1 MKSIFTAAAIFIST
15 QFASAHGLHPVL
27 VNYAKTIELSYEYAN
42 HTVGYPETEFTNLVG
57 VSSLQDTIRKIR
69 VIKYK
74 FVICAKD
81 LEVYAKLDGSAILS
95 HKVVGCAP

>member
-1 MKSIFTAAAIFIST
+1 MKTILTAFSILISAT
-15 QFASAHGLHPVL
+15 FASAHGLHPVL

-42 HTVGYPETEFTNLVG
+42 HTVGYPETEFTNLIG
-57 VSSLQDTIRKIR
+57 VSSLQDATRKIR

-74 FVICAKD
+74 FATCAKD
-81 LEVYAKLDGSAILS
+81 LEVYAKIDGSAVLS

>member
-1 MKSIFTAAAIFIST
+1 MKSIFTTAAILISGQLT
-15 QFASAHGLHPVL
+15 SAHGLPPVL

-42 HTVGYPETEFTNLVG
+42 HTVGYPEAEFANLVG
-57 VSSLQDTIRKIR
+57 VSSLQDATRKIR

-74 FVICAKD
+74 FATCAKD
-81 LEVYAKLDGSAILS
+81 LEVYAKLDGSSILS

>member
-1 MKSIFTAAAIFIST
+1 MKSIFTTAAILISGQLT
-15 QFASAHGLHPVL
+15 SAHGLPPVL

-57 VSSLQDTIRKIR
+57 VSSLQDANRKIR

-74 FVICAKD
+74 FAACAKD

>member
-1 MKSIFTAAAIFIST
+1 MKTILSISAILISA

-42 HTVGYPETEFTNLVG
+42 HTVGYPETEFTHLIG
-57 VSSLQDTIRKIR
+57 VSSLQDTTRKIR

-74 FVICAKD
+74 FATCAKD
-81 LEVYAKLDGSAILS
+81 LEIYAKLDGSAVLS
-95 HKVVGCAP
+95 HKVVGCVP

>member
-1 MKSIFTAAAIFIST
+1 MKSILTIAAILFSA

-57 VSSLQDTIRKIR
+57 VSTLQDATRKIR

-74 FVICAKD
+74 FATCAKD